1 MVQVPRTI
9 VGPCPNSR
17 CGLRVAGRTGG
28 GNGRPPAVITAEPTA
43 SGFRIRT
50 CGGQEDGRRL
60 EATGGPAPTILNP
73 YKHLRSLYLSFR
85 SVPQCSWTGRRR
97 DPARRRRARP
107 RAPPAVPSGREG
119 PEQPLVPRPRAPRPV
134 RPSRRDA
141 RLVPSYNVR
150 RHRICFVGLVS
161 ADII

>member
-50 CGGQEDGRRL
+50 RGEQEDGRRL

-85 SVPQCSWTGRRR
+85 SVPQCSWAGRRR

-107 RAPPAVPSGREG
+107 RAPPAVPSGGAQRAGRAGAAPG
-119 PEQPLVPRPRAPRPV
+119 PSAPRAPAGETLA
-134 RPSRRDA
+134 A
-141 RLVPSYNVR
+141 R
-150 RHRICFVGLVS
+150 CAFS
-161 ADII
+161 AVVQRASSPNLFCGTC